1 MASPKGGPSFNP
13 NGPLPVG
20 DAQKAVRKLTRLEFE
35 TIGNKFLKMT
45 TEDMERAFANK
56 AKMPVIEVCIMSI
69 LYHAIKEG
77 DQKRLDW
84 ITDRLIGSPV
94 RKYAVVVHEQEDEKS
109 EAPVAMSNQE
119 RIDMLEK
126 YTEMLRKQKEE
137 VIDVSP
143 IDRKDKP

>member
-35 TIGNKFLKMT
+35 MIGNKFLKMT

-94 RKYAVVVHEQEDEKS
+94 RKYAIVVTDEEEDQS
-109 EAPVAMSNQE
+109 STPVQMSNQE

-126 YTEMLRKQKEE
+126 YAETLRKEKE

-143 IDRKDKP
+143 NARKDKS

>member
-35 TIGNKFLKMT
+35 MIGNKFLKMT

-94 RKYAVVVHEQEDEKS
+94 RKYAIVVTDEEEDQS
-109 EAPVAMSNQE
+109 STPVQMSNQE

-126 YTEMLRKQKEE
+126 YEETLRKEKE

-143 IDRKDKP
+143 NARKDKS

>member
-13 NGPLPVG
+13 SGPLPVG

-35 TIGNKFLKMT
+35 MIGNKFLKMT

-94 RKYAVVVHEQEDEKS
+94 RKYAIVVTDEEEDQS
-109 EAPVAMSNQE
+109 FAPVQMSNQE

-126 YTEMLRKQKEE
+126 YAETLRKEKE

-143 IDRKDKP
+143 NVRKDKP